1 VLVIEVDLEIVIAAM
16 PTIIIDIVEAL
27 DLRVVKFPI
36 SVVALRSIPREPIR
50 SDDGAV
56 GLFLEAHTCEQMNTV
71 KTSSNSIEED
81 LIEQRLRG
89 QDGGFFRLK
98 REVRDLIT
106 TVEQGNARP
115 IEEVDII
122 KRPADIDARRPE
134 QLASNDIEIRG

>member
-1 VLVIEVDLEIVIAAM
+1 
-16 PTIIIDIVEAL
+16 
-27 DLRVVKFPI
+27 
-36 SVVALRSIPREPIR
+36 
-50 SDDGAV
+50 
-56 GLFLEAHTCEQMNTV
+56 MNTV

-134 QLASNDIEIRG
+134 QLASNDIEIRGESRAGNERESQNQN